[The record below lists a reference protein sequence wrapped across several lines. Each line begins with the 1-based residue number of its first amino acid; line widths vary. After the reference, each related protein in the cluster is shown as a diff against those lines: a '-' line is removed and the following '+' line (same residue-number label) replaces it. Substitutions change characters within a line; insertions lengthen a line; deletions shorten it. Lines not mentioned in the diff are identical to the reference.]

1 MEQRSVIGAE
11 ILVHHSLIDND
22 LLSLLAIG
30 PVVVELEGLDEL
42 VLAVGIPFICLDN
55 WHATLV
61 RLNDVHREILYIVL
75 IVFSYQITLHSN
87 DFLFI
92 RVLVVLVCVVLSRQ
106 IKELLSW
113 ILGASS
119 HSIDVLLKSLDTC
132 AASCILRSF
141 VAKSQ

>member
-119 HSIDVLLKSLDTC
+119 HSSDVLLKSLDTC

-141 VAKSQ
+141 VAQSQ

>member
-1 MEQRSVIGAE
+1 MEQRSVIRAE

-61 RLNDVHREILYIVL
+61 RFNDVHREILYIVL

-141 VAKSQ
+141 VAQSQ

>member
-30 PVVVELEGLDEL
+30 PVVVELEGIDEL

-141 VAKSQ
+141 VAQSQ

>member
-11 ILVHHSLIDND
+11 ILVHHSLVDDD

-42 VLAVGIPFICLDN
+42 VLAVGVPFIGLDD

-61 RLNDVHREILYIVL
+61 RLNDVHREILDIVL
-75 IVFSYQITLHSN
+75 VVFSYQITFHSN
-87 DFLFI
+87 DLLFL
-92 RVLVVLVCVVLSRQ
+92 RVLVVLVCVVLSRE

-113 ILGASS
+113 ILGASG
-119 HSIDVLLKSLDTC
+119 HSIDVLLKSLDTR
-132 AASCILRSF
+132 AASCILWSF
-141 VAKSQ
+141 VA

>member
-92 RVLVVLVCVVLSRQ
+92 RVLVVLFCVVLFRQ

-141 VAKSQ
+141 VAQSQ

>member
-92 RVLVVLVCVVLSRQ
+92 RVLKLQ
-106 IKELLSW
+106 ILFC
-113 ILGASS
+113 
-119 HSIDVLLKSLDTC
+119 HSFKLTLNFCNFLIFIGD
-132 AASCILRSF
+132 LRS
-141 VAKSQ
+141 KIGNLILLRL